1 MTVENGNPNTENILG
16 QEYSLEELLDEP
28 VMDKNAAAKGEKKV
42 LKSSLKNKAKTKIRM
57 QQNAVKKG
65 NWPPSSS
72 ESTDVEGNTVPV
84 NDPAATVEFEDGSTY
99 DELPETLTATVE
111 KPVSPNTN
119 KKFPSDTNRNGFEGI
134 NSQHKVKL
142 VSVNPETK
150 VLMEN
155 GIMRPLS
162 KTENGII
169 FPYTPTIMWGYAAN
183 YGSYDMIHGQYQQNY
198 YQNTPSPTVQVT
210 ATFTSGTAEE
220 GYYTLA
226 ALHFLKWAT
235 KGDFG
240 AYDSSGEKRNA
251 TAGAP
256 PPILRFSAYGHAGAK
271 NLPVVVRSINYTYPE
286 DIDYITLQPPKGG
299 RVING
304 IYYSYNEIEEMNYQ
318 ATEFN
323 EGEYGA
329 VRYPEYKE
337 DATIPSQ
344 LLVTLDLAI
353 QIPPQR
359 VRDYFNVKEYA
370 LGKTLTDKGFI

>member
-1 MTVENGNPNTENILG
+1 MTVKNGDPNTTSVLG

-28 VMDKNAAAKGEKKV
+28 VMDKNAAAKGEKKI
-42 LKSSLKNKAKTKIRM
+42 LKSSLKQKARKKIRM
-57 QQNAVKKG
+57 QQKAAEKG
-65 NWPPSSS
+65 NWPPSNG
-72 ESTDVEGNTVPV
+72 ESTDAEGNTVSVEDPV
-84 NDPAATVEFEDGSTY
+84 ATVEVDDGSTY
-99 DELPETLTATVE
+99 DEVGATLTAQ
-111 KPVSPNTN
+111 PVPQTNIPNN
-119 KKFPSDTNRNGFEGI
+119 KGFPANNDRTGSEGI
-134 NSQHKVKL
+134 NGQHKVKL
-142 VSVNPETK
+142 VSVNPETRT
-150 VLMEN
+150 LMEN
-155 GIMRPLS
+155 GIMKPLA

-198 YQNTPSPTVQVT
+198 YQNTPSPTIQVT
-210 ATFTSGTAEE
+210 ATFTAGTVDE

-240 AYDSSGEKRNA
+240 AYDSTGEKRNA

-271 NLPVVVRSINYTYPE
+271 NLPVVIRSVNYTYPE

-299 RVING
+299 RMING
-304 IYYSYNEIEEMNYQ
+304 IYYSYNEVQEMNYKS
-318 ATEFN
+318 TEFN

-329 VRYPEYKE
+329 VRYPEYVE
-337 DATIPSQ
+337 EATIPSQ
-344 LLVTLDLAI
+344 LLVTLDMAI

-370 LGKTLTDKGFI
+370 LGKTMTDKGFI